1 MCKMLLVLIPICVLI
16 PFMIALLFIIVPD
29 FWIDSLKDN
38 NLLKRLMNNDY
49 FKIIYVIG
57 AVVIIT
63 MIILCLIHL
72 GGFLLEIPLS

>member
-72 GGFLLEIPLS
+72 GGFLLGIPWS